1 MINKIK
7 NFLYVYTGLRSL
19 TNAIRHWLGMNMLEA
34 KFDMLDANYADTIDE
49 IVEEKG
55 RDIQSDLE
63 YELEAQLSDGIDEKY
78 SNDITSAVREYAD
91 DILPDMVREGIDDTD
106 EFTNL
111 PDALAD
117 VSDLQDRVNDIEA
130 TQEASI
136 EPELSHDVDVL
147 KAKVG
152 NIEATQEA
160 SIEQETEAE
169 VVILKSD
176 IYELQNKVEALEN
189 FIDIVVDK
197 LSWYFDEVESSSDRL
212 KDIAI
217 LTNKDISNAL
227 NEFKGEK

>member
-1 MINKIK
+1 MIDKVK
-7 NFLYVYTGLRSL
+7 NFLYIYTGLRSL

-34 KFDMLDANYADTIDE
+34 KFDRLHDEYADTIIAEVDD
-49 IVEEKG
+49 KS

-130 TQEASI
+130 TQEASL
-136 EPELSHDVDVL
+136 EPELNHDVDVL
-147 KAKVG
+147 KAKVSH
-152 NIEATQEA
+152 IESTLEN

-176 IYELQNKVEALEN
+176 VDTLQNKVEALEK
-189 FIDIVVDK
+189 FIDVVVDK

>member
-34 KFDMLDANYADTIDE
+34 KFDRLHDEYADTIIAEVDD
-49 IVEEKG
+49 KS

-91 DILPDMVREGIDDTD
+91 DILPDMVRESIDDTD
-106 EFTNL
+106 EFANISDT
-111 PDALAD
+111 LAD

-130 TQEASI
+130 TQEASL
-136 EPELSHDVDVL
+136 EPELNHDVDVL
-147 KAKVG
+147 KAKVSH
-152 NIEATQEA
+152 IESTLEN

-176 IYELQNKVEALEN
+176 VYTLQNKAEALEN

-217 LTNKDISNAL
+217 LTNKDISIAL

>member
-1 MINKIK
+1 MNKVK

-34 KFDMLDANYADTIDE
+34 KFDRLHDEYADTIIAEVDD
-49 IVEEKG
+49 KS

-130 TQEASI
+130 TQEASL
-136 EPELSHDVDVL
+136 EPELNHDVDVL
-147 KAKVG
+147 KAKVSH
-152 NIEATQEA
+152 IESTLEN

-176 IYELQNKVEALEN
+176 VYTLQNKAEALEN

-217 LTNKDISNAL
+217 LTNKDISIAL

>member
-1 MINKIK
+1 MINKVK

-19 TNAIRHWLGMNMLEA
+19 TNITKSWLGINRLEVN
-34 KFDMLDANYADTIDE
+34 FDLLHDEYADTIDE
-49 IVEEKG
+49 RVEDKG

-111 PDALAD
+111 SDTLAD
-117 VSDLQDRVNDIEA
+117 ISDLQDRVNDIEA
-130 TQEASI
+130 TQEASL

-147 KAKVG
+147 KAKV
-152 NIEATQEA
+152 
-160 SIEQETEAE
+160 
-169 VVILKSD
+169 
-176 IYELQNKVEALEN
+176 EALEK
-189 FIDIVVDK
+189 FIHVVVAK
-197 LSWYFDEVESSSDRL
+197 QSWFFDEVESSSDRL

-217 LTNKDISNAL
+217 LTNKDISIAL

>member
-1 MINKIK
+1 
-7 NFLYVYTGLRSL
+7 
-19 TNAIRHWLGMNMLEA
+19 MLEA
-34 KFDMLDANYADTIDE
+34 KFDRLHDEYADTIIAEVDD
-49 IVEEKG
+49 KS

-130 TQEASI
+130 TQEASL
-136 EPELSHDVDVL
+136 EPELNHDVDVL
-147 KAKVG
+147 KTKVSH
-152 NIEATQEA
+152 IESTLEN

>member
-1 MINKIK
+1 MIDKVK
-7 NFLYVYTGLRSL
+7 NFLYIYTGLRSL

-34 KFDMLDANYADTIDE
+34 KFDRLHDEYADTIIAEVDD
-49 IVEEKG
+49 KS

-130 TQEASI
+130 TQEASL
-136 EPELSHDVDVL
+136 EPELNHDVDVL
-147 KAKVG
+147 KAKVSH
-152 NIEATQEA
+152 IESTLEN

-176 IYELQNKVEALEN
+176 VYTLQNKAEALEN

>member
-227 NEFKGEK
+227 NELKGEK

>member
-19 TNAIRHWLGMNMLEA
+19 TNASN
-34 KFDMLDANYADTIDE
+34 
-49 IVEEKG
+49 
-55 RDIQSDLE
+55 LE
-63 YELEAQLSDGIDEKY
+63 YELETQLSDGIDEKY

-227 NEFKGEK
+227 NELKGEK

>member
-1 MINKIK
+1 MNKVK

-19 TNAIRHWLGMNMLEA
+19 TNAIKHWLGMNMLEA
-34 KFDMLDANYADTIDE
+34 KFDRLHDEYADTIIAEVDD
-49 IVEEKG
+49 KS